1 MLLIRV
7 EKVMNYNMGVVTR
20 FILGVLFWFK
30 CRQRNTIMLIRGA
43 VPLVRVTAKEA
54 HDADQDQEGVDLQH
68 GDGRQVPSGG
78 GGGGVVTLV
87 SVTAEEDEA
96 A

>member
-7 EKVMNYNMGVVTR
+7 EKVMNYNMGVVIR

-43 VPLVRVTAKEA
+43 VPLVRVTA
-54 HDADQDQEGVDLQH
+54 EG
-68 GDGRQVPSGG
+68 RTIPS
-78 GGGGVVTLV
+78 
-87 SVTAEEDEA
+87 
-96 A
+96 